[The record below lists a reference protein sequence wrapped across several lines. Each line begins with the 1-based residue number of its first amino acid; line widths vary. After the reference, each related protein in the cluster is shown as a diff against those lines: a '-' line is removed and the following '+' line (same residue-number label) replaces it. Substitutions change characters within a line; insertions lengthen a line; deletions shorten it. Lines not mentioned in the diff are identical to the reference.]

1 MIVFQELC
9 GQEREIS
16 KSKHYHP
23 EEFEE
28 QKDKKLVSIRDT
40 RVFLVFNYIV
50 EIKEILKNEFGQL
63 LDLIS
68 N

>member
-16 KSKHYHP
+16 KSKFYNP

-28 QKDKKLVSIRDT
+28 EYKKPVSIRDT

-50 EIKEILKNEFGQL
+50 EIKETKKNSVSFL
-63 LDLIS
+63 LIS